1 MKKDVS
7 QALSIVFIQKKTLA
21 AYRDILIPR
30 ISEAQIRKALPG
42 CLAYRLL
49 LLFASGL
56 AGSVIVGT
64 GYGKLNKFL
73 GSRRCVLK

>member
-7 QALSIVFIQKKTLA
+7 QALSIVFIQKKHWQHTV
-21 AYRDILIPR
+21 ICSFPR

-49 LLFASGL
+49 LLFGSGL
-56 AGSVIVGT
+56 AASVIVGT